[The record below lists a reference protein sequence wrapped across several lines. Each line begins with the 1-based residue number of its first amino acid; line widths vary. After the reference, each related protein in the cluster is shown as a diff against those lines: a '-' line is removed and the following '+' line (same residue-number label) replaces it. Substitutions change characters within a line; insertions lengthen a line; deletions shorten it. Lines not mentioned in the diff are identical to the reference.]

1 MKKLLFVINTLGIGG
16 AEKALIELLEKIDFS
31 KYSVDFFVLLN
42 QGEMIHDVPA
52 NVNILN
58 ENYDDTPIYSHK
70 GKKHLIKHV
79 ILSLLKKGCFLHF
92 LGFFSQAFFKELCRE
107 KDNKSILLWQPM
119 AYSAPRLGRDY
130 DLAVAFQEGG
140 STYYVS
146 KFVKARKKV
155 AFIHIDYEKAGYSKW
170 LDKDAYEN
178 IDRIYAIS
186 NEVSNSF
193 LKTYPEYTEKV
204 KIFHNIIN
212 LDKINRKSMEFS
224 GYEDGFNGIRILTV
238 GRLCAQKALEYSIDA
253 MKILKTEGKNVR
265 WYVLGKGFEE
275 KELKKLIISRGLGDD
290 FILLGN
296 KANPYPYIAECDI
309 YVHASRFEGKSIAVQ
324 EARVL
329 SKPIILSDC
338 AGNREQVIHMYDG
351 MMCELDSTKIAE
363 AIMYLI
369 NNKDEAE
376 VMGKRAYERISSEIA
391 KNKELENMLGM
402 A

>member
-1 MKKLLFVINTLGIGG
+1 MKKLLFVINTLGTGG

-42 QGEMIHDVPA
+42 QGELIHDVPA

-58 ENYDDTPIYSHK
+58 GNYDDTPIYCSK

-79 ILSLLKKGCFLHF
+79 ILSLLKKGCFLQF
-92 LGFFSQAFFKELCRE
+92 LGFFFQALLKALHEK
-107 KDNKSILLWQPM
+107 KDNKTILLWQPM
-119 AYSAPRLGRDY
+119 AYSAPRFERDY
-130 DLAVAFQEGG
+130 DLAVAFHEGG

-146 KFVKARKKV
+146 KYVSARKKV
-155 AFIHIDYEKAGYSKW
+155 AFVHVDYEKAGYSRW
-170 LDKDAYEN
+170 LDREAYEN
-178 IDRIYAIS
+178 IDRIYAVS

-212 LDKINRKSMEFS
+212 LEKINRKSMEFS

-265 WYVLGKGFEE
+265 WYVLGRGYEE
-275 KELKKLIISRGLGDD
+275 NRLKKLIITQGLGDV
-290 FILLGN
+290 FFLLGN

-309 YVHASRFEGKSIAVQ
+309 YVHASKFEGKSIAVQ
-324 EARVL
+324 EAQAL
-329 SKPIILSDC
+329 SKPIIVSDC

-363 AIMYLI
+363 AIMYMI

-376 VMGKRAYERISSEIA
+376 LMGKRAYERISSEFA
-391 KNKELENMLGM
+391 NNNELENMLGM